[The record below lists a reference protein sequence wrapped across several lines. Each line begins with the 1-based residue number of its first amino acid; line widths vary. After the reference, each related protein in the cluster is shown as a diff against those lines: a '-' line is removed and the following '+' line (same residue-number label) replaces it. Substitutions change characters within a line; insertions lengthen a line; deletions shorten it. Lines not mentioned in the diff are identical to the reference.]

1 MAKQS
6 ILVIDDELIWH
17 KLLKRLLEE
26 MDYNVHTAATCAEG
40 VRQAELHKPD
50 CIILDFHLTDGDAVS
65 VCAALKETKDGA
77 KIPVIIFS
85 SDPDAEITAYAECR
99 AAYFVLKGGGSVTDL
114 PVVIKSVLALTG
126 HRELTIE
133 T

>member
-6 ILVIDDELIWH
+6 ILVIDDEPIWH
-17 KLLKRLLEE
+17 KLLKKLFEE
-26 MDYNVHTAATCAEG
+26 MGYTVLTADTCADG
-40 VRQAELHKPD
+40 VRQAEQHKPD
-50 CIILDFHLTDGDAVS
+50 CIILDFHLKDGDAVS
-65 VCAALKETKDGA
+65 VCSALKA
-77 KIPVIIFS
+77 SPACSKIPVIIFS

-99 AAYFVLKGGGSVTDL
+99 AAHFILKGGGLVTDL

-126 HRELTIE
+126 HRELIIE